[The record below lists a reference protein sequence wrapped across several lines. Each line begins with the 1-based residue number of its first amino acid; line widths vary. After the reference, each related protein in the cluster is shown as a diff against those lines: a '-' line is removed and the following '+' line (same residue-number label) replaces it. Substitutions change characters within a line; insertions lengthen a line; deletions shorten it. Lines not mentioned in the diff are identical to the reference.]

1 LPWCREDIKGSEA
14 HGFADA
20 TRENKLFLDTAWLGM
35 TEA

>member
-1 LPWCREDIKGSEA
+1 MGGSDT

-20 TRENKLFLDTAWLGM
+20 TRENKLFLDTAWLDM